1 MAGYLKNAQT
11 QLAYLPYFKPDN
23 LDWENNRYYDFLSKP
38 TSEVLKRIRCMSR
51 YMHDDGLTHAEAL
64 ARTDKSF
71 YYFLLLS
78 RMHRTQL
85 GNFKK
90 IPFFRMYLIGSFLAP
105 SSLSL
110 ADLSDWSLQA
120 LKGVLTQ
127 CLAQYQQSDWSF
139 STRHR
144 ERAAS
149 FKKAVAGVTSRDELP
164 RLLKLQSLLLFGD
177 NPYSQ
182 DQQNEKYQTS
192 TTTRTSDSFPNIV
205 SRWHKRLN
213 GVSKDQKS
221 EVAQEPKNE
230 TAQEGQS
237 ETVQESKSEASATRA
252 VCPKR

>member
-1 MAGYLKNAQT
+1 
-11 QLAYLPYFKPDN
+11 
-23 LDWENNRYYDFLSKP
+23 
-38 TSEVLKRIRCMSR
+38 MSR

-127 CLAQYQQSDWSF
+127 CLAQYQQSNWSF

-149 FKKAVAGVTSRDELP
+149 FNKAVAGVKKSVAGVSSRDELP

-182 DQQNEKYQTS
+182 DQQHERYKVS
-192 TTTRTSDSFPNIV
+192 TTTRRADGFFKIV
-205 SRWHKRLN
+205 SRWDKRFN
-213 GVSKDQKS
+213 GASKDPESK
-221 EVAQEPKNE
+221 VAQEPKNE
-230 TAQEGQS
+230 TAQEGKS
-237 ETVQESKSEASATRA
+237 ETVQENKSETSATRA
-252 VCPKR
+252 VRPKR